1 MTEQEFFTNM
11 VRLLEQDTDLKA
23 SIKALVDN
31 GKEADLDVKTLK
43 ATAALYVKNNYEEKS
58 EEFAKIKEAYDR
70 LAD

>member
-1 MTEQEFFTNM
+1 MNETEFFTNM
-11 VRLLEQDTDLKA
+11 VRLLEQDVDLKA

-31 GKEADLDVKTLK
+31 GKEAELDTKILK

-58 EEFAKIKEAYDR
+58 SEFAKIKDTYDR